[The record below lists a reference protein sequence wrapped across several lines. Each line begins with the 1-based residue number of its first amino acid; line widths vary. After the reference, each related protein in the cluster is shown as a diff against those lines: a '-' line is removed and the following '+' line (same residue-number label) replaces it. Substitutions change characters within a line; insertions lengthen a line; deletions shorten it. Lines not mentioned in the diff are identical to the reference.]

1 MRSCA
6 FGVAEIELLE
16 RGGPLA
22 VAVVRGA
29 LGRNARRR
37 LARTWRLS
45 RRMSSAQPFGSSC
58 SRSSGSVKARRGLA
72 KRCFGGRE
80 TSATRVEMS
89 LEGSGELL
97 WGSIAVDRPRISIE
111 RPTDQPKAST
121 DQPRTQAG
129 STSNTYGSASN
140 IDGSTSNIDGSTSN
154 ADRINLKHRPD
165 QHQTTTTDQPSASNE
180 RLAPSMDSTQCV
192 ERAPCAIDGLA
203 GESYG
208 PVGTRPARPR
218 PLAARA
224 HPNPGALVALL
235 LGARQQA
242 FGLRCRMSN
251 TTVLTRTDR

>member
-180 RLAPSMDSTQCV
+180 RLAPSMDLPASPTARLALARRDLDHSPQ
-192 ERAPCAIDGLA
+192 ERIQIQAPWWPCYWELVNKRLA
-203 GESYG
+203 SD
-208 PVGTRPARPR
+208 VG
-218 PLAARA
+218 
-224 HPNPGALVALL
+224 
-235 LGARQQA
+235 
-242 FGLRCRMSN
+242 
-251 TTVLTRTDR
+251 

>member
-140 IDGSTSNIDGSTSN
+140 IDGSTSN

-180 RLAPSMDSTQCV
+180 RLAPSMDLPASPTARLALARRDLDHSPQ
-192 ERAPCAIDGLA
+192 ERIQIQAPWWPCYWELVNKRLA
-203 GESYG
+203 SD
-208 PVGTRPARPR
+208 VG
-218 PLAARA
+218 
-224 HPNPGALVALL
+224 
-235 LGARQQA
+235 
-242 FGLRCRMSN
+242 
-251 TTVLTRTDR
+251 